1 MKQKLPLFIGFAALL
16 LIAGLMIKSKTET
29 RSSIERHILPGTVAK
44 LNNANIKVDLS
55 KYAVNFFMENSAS
68 MDGYVNGTT
77 EFKDVLGKMIV
88 SSHHHCKSTD
98 LYLVNNAVYKADG
111 NAINFIQMLNPSRIK
126 VGNVGSTDVN
136 QIFRNILNR
145 TKKDTIS
152 VLFSDCIYS
161 VKNVTDELDNAKN
174 ATTDAFLT
182 ALKSTPE
189 LATIILQFTSKFS
202 GFYYDRNDAP
212 YQCNSVR
219 PFYVVI
225 TGNKNALT
233 QIYKDFKIKKM
244 PGLKNVCF
252 LSSESWTLDEKTACS
267 IISDYTNARRIKNDK
282 HNFLDIK
289 SIDLDKAYNEL
300 QFAIG
305 FDGTNIFAHPSYI
318 CDASNYYIEPSDYK
332 VINVVPASPSAKG
345 DFSIDPKNPYA
356 IEIKVPNGNFA
367 PLITISLRKGIP
379 SWVKNSNVKDDAG
392 GVPPSDK
399 SFAIQ
404 KMIEG
409 IADAYST
416 DHEDYFK
423 LQVNINEYNR

>member
-1 MKQKLPLFIGFAALL
+1 MKQKLPLFIGLAAIL
-16 LIAGLMIKSKTET
+16 LIVGIMIKSRKT
-29 RSSIERHILPGTVAK
+29 SSIVERQIIPGTVAK
-44 LNNANIKVDLS
+44 LKNTNTKVDLS

-98 LYLVNNAVYKADG
+98 LYFVNNAVYQADG

-182 ALKSTPE
+182 ALKSNPE
-189 LATIILQFTSKFS
+189 LATIILQFSSKFS
-202 GFYYDRNDAP
+202 GFYYDRNDVP
-212 YQCNSVR
+212 YKCDSVR

-225 TGNKNALT
+225 TGNKSALK
-233 QIYKDFKIKKM
+233 QIYKDFKINKL
-244 PGLKNVCF
+244 PGLKNLCF
-252 LSSESWTLDEKTACS
+252 LSPESWTLDEKTSCS

-282 HNFLDIK
+282 HNFLDIV
-289 SIDLDKAYNEL
+289 SIDLDKASTEL

-305 FDGTNIFAHPSYI
+305 FDGTNIFAHSSYL
-318 CDASNYYIEPSDYK
+318 CDVANYSIEPSDYK
-332 VINVVPASPSAKG
+332 VVNVVPASPSAKG
-345 DFSIDPKNPYA
+345 DFSVVPQNPYA
-356 IEIKVPNGNFA
+356 IAIKVPNGNFA

-379 SWVKNSNVKDDAG
+379 SWVKDANIKDDAG
-392 GVPPSDK
+392 SVWGDVLHFCRTLCSVIM
-399 SFAIQ
+399 AIYR
-404 KMIEG
+404 M
-409 IADAYST
+409 
-416 DHEDYFK
+416 
-423 LQVNINEYNR
+423 